1 MQDLKI
7 VILTTACFS
16 FGCIN
21 EDNYIKDVY
30 VNIEMS
36 INQPQYSDLN
46 AIGNS
51 IFITGGVKGIIV
63 YHKSLQ
69 NYVAFDRNCSFE
81 PSSTCSIIDSIS
93 STIAYCGCCE
103 SKFLIDQDGVAANG
117 PALLPLKQYNTFLSG
132 GTLRITN

>member
-1 MQDLKI
+1 MQKLKTT
-7 VILTTACFS
+7 ILILLCCS

-30 VNIEMS
+30 VNIEIA

-51 IFITGGVKGIIV
+51 IFITGGVKGIII

-81 PSSTCSIIDSIS
+81 PSSSCSIIDSIS
-93 STIAYCGCCE
+93 SLNDPEMSITKTISTPRV
-103 SKFLIDQDGVAANG
+103 SKPSSTSPSQS
-117 PALLPLKQYNTFLSG
+117 LS
-132 GTLRITN
+132 R